1 MAAAAADC
9 LISTFWGIFF
19 MWVPRGSRIFGG
31 FFYVGATWA
40 VRLGWGGGEARGIKK
55 IRSAT
60 HPNPL
65 P

>member
-1 MAAAAADC
+1 
-9 LISTFWGIFF
+9 